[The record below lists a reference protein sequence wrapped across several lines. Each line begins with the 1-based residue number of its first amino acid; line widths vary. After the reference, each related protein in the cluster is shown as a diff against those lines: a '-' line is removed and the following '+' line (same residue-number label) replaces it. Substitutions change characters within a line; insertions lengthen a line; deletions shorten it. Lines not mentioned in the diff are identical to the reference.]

1 MTDPKNQI
9 KEECCSKLM
18 ATIKIIKLGVTNP
31 MNKEKLREMNRENSK
46 QPAPTSLEL
55 RQLSWDFNL
64 NSLHSA
70 LTLPHTPT
78 RKNIKIKGNN

>member
-31 MNKEKLREMNRENSK
+31 MNKEKLREMNSENSK
-46 QPAPTSLEL
+46 KPA
-55 RQLSWDFNL
+55 QLV
-64 NSLHSA
+64 
-70 LTLPHTPT
+70 
-78 RKNIKIKGNN
+78 